1 MEFENK
7 YKWHLYIKAMP
18 PWGGRA
24 RRFPNFFCL
33 ANLQK
38 LLFFKTKLYI
48 AVLVVNYGISNT
60 NVLEIP

>member
-1 MEFENK
+1 MTFIHK
-7 YKWHLYIKAMP
+7 SHATL
-18 PWGGRA
+18 GGQGST
-24 RRFPNFFCL
+24 FPQFFYL